1 MKKLLETASRV
12 SDQAEVYSIRT
23 DSSGLEMRNG
33 TPTDLSASIQS
44 GYAIRLLKDGR
55 IGTAY
60 TKNLLDREELVEN
73 ALGSLKG
80 NVKAGFS
87 FPSPSN
93 IPSPVVPDGSIAEM
107 GFHDL
112 HSLSER
118 VLDHLKGKIEG
129 QIDVRTGRGI
139 TDTAIVNTSGL
150 DVSSRTSFMYTFTS
164 LLFPNTETSVQK
176 IFLSRKTAD
185 FPTGELDK
193 LVNMYLAGLPEVEI
207 PTGRMKVMFMSD
219 AMYTLIW
226 RLSAASSGKSFYNK
240 ISPLQNKLG
249 EQIVSEKFTLYGDPT
264 DPEDVSQQYF
274 DDEGVPTRKHTIIDR
289 GVFKDII
296 LNLDYAEK
304 LNEKPAGNG
313 FRSGM
318 WGGETIAILPAPSLQ
333 CSRLSPGKTSFEEMI
348 ASIDRGVIIH
358 GVLGAHSGNIL
369 NGDFSVGLNPGF
381 YVENGEIRGR
391 VKDGM
396 VAGNVYEILK
406 NIEHVENTIH
416 DSITGGKYPA
426 ILIDNVSVAAKD

>member
-1 MKKLLETASRV
+1 MKKLLETASRE

-23 DSSGLEMRNG
+23 DSSALDMRNG

-73 ALGSLKG
+73 ALDSLKG
-80 NVKAGFS
+80 KVKAGFS
-87 FPSPSN
+87 FPGPAD
-93 IPSPVVPDGSIAEM
+93 IPKPQAPDDSIAEM
-107 GFHDL
+107 GYHDL
-112 HSLSER
+112 HKLSER

-129 QIDVRTGRGI
+129 QIDVHSGRGI
-139 TDTAIVNTSGL
+139 TDLAIINTSGL
-150 DVSSRTSFMYTFTS
+150 DVSGTTSFMYTFAS
-164 LLFPNTETSVQK
+164 LLFPNTETSVHK
-176 IFLSRKTAD
+176 IFLSRKPAD
-185 FPTGELDK
+185 FPKRELDN
-193 LVNMYLAGLPEVEI
+193 LVNMYNAGLPEVEI
-207 PTGRMKVMFMSD
+207 PTGKMKVVFMPD

-226 RLSAASSGKSFYNK
+226 RLSAATSGKSFYNR
-240 ISPLQNKLG
+240 ISPLQEKRG
-249 EQIVSEKFTLYGDPT
+249 ERIVSEKFTLYGDPS
-264 DPEDVSQQYF
+264 DPNDVSQKYF
-274 DDEGVPTRKHTIIDR
+274 DDEGVPTRKHTIIDK

-313 FRSGM
+313 FRGGM
-318 WGGETIAILPAPSLQ
+318 WGGETISLLPAPSLQ
-333 CSRLSPGKTSFEEMI
+333 CSRIAPGATSLEEMI
-348 ASIDRGVIIH
+348 ACIDRGVIIL
-358 GVLGAHSGNIL
+358 GVLGAHSGNII

-381 YVENGEIRGR
+381 YVENGEIKGR

-396 VAGNVYEILK
+396 VAGNVYEILM
-406 NIEHVENTIH
+406 NIEHVENTLH
-416 DSITGGKYPA
+416 DCITGGKYPA